1 MWINVWKSQYFYRV
15 SSLSCE
21 RTIKNSFA
29 CWLNWNCGTIL
40 GGINIQHLLKS
51 LRSINDI
58 YFSSSPSTQYYK
70 LVDVKTISN
79 KIIRFLRRKRQRNI
93 ILTGWRYIQSRNWFL
108 IWKHPYAFFMIL
120 RPEEKTFSQIYRLL
134 QFNILISH
142 ICSKYF
148 MRLFIYII
156 ELSLHGNVLID

>member
-1 MWINVWKSQYFYRV
+1 MWINVWNSQYFYRV

-21 RTIKNSFA
+21 RTIKNSFV

-58 YFSSSPSTQYYK
+58 YFSSSSSTQYYK

-108 IWKHPYAFFMIL
+108 IWIHPNAFFMIL
-120 RPEEKTFSQIYRLL
+120 RPEEKTSVSQIYRLL

-148 MRLFIYII
+148 MRLII
-156 ELSLHGNVLID
+156 LGNVLID